1 LQFPEKEAEMYI
13 LGMHSLD
20 ALLIIVY
27 FIGIL
32 WIAFRISR
40 RITGTK
46 EYFLAGR
53 RMGRFYQFFLNFG
66 ASTDASQAA
75 AVSREIYRQGI
86 AGMWIQ
92 YIVLFLT
99 PFYWFTALLFRRVRL
114 TTTGDFFEER
124 FNSKFLGSAFAVFSI
139 VLALISGAMGYLV
152 SAKTFMALTP
162 KAPAEYTIEEKR
174 SVEQYQEY
182 HELHK
187 DYLAGTLDP
196 AQEPRY
202 EALKSLN
209 NQGSLNAFI
218 SNTDPTIFYLIYA
231 TCVCLYVLL
240 GGFEAAAVTDALQG
254 ILMIFFSLLLVP
266 FGLYAIGGFSGLH
279 EKVPEH
285 NFWLFGTEALSE
297 YAWYTIAAMALAN
310 LVSIA
315 AVSHN
320 MQAVGSARDENTAR
334 FGNIGGMML
343 KRVMMIFWA
352 LAGLIAIGLYAGEL
366 SDPDLAWGH
375 MTNNLLSPGFIGI
388 MMIGVLAASMSTLD
402 ATAMAISA
410 LVVNQLYKPL
420 FPDKSEAHYIKVGRL
435 AVVFVIYGGVLMAL
449 AVFNLLELFKYA
461 ITAPAIFGA
470 AIWLGFLWRRLTKA
484 AVIVQIFA
492 SILVI
497 AVIPN
502 LFERWDFTRSSKSLL
517 RQTNELRLTV
527 TTKALQEDVEA
538 GRAQRIGESIT
549 KHRVIPAYSI
559 FFDRIARENPE
570 DPNSRLLG
578 YGRFNAELWILSW
591 LGFDFSSLAKAQL
604 VALRFLFDAIF
615 PFILLFAVSYFTRP
629 NRKENLDYFYAKIHT
644 PVQKTPEDDER
655 VIAENAKNM
664 ARFGSSI
671 LLPKTQWEIHKPGKM
686 DYLGFVGTWGLVGVI
701 IFVLWLVVNIGA

>member
-1 LQFPEKEAEMYI
+1 MYI
-13 LGMHSLD
+13 LGMHIID
-20 ALLIIVY
+20 ALLIVAY
-27 FIGIL
+27 FVGIF
-32 WIAFRISR
+32 WIAIRISR

-53 RMGRFYQFFLNFG
+53 KMGRFYQFFLNFG

-99 PFYWFTALLFRRVRL
+99 PFYWFTSLLFRRARL

-124 FNSKFLGSAFAVFSI
+124 FDSKFLGSSFAIFSI
-139 VLALISGAMGYLV
+139 VLALIGGAMGYLV

-162 KAPAEYTIEEKR
+162 KPLAEY
-174 SVEQYQEY
+174 SVEERLSVAQYKEY
-182 HELHK
+182 NELNK
-187 DYLAGTLDP
+187 SYLAGALD
-196 AQEPRY
+196 QSQIPRY
-202 EALKSLN
+202 EELKSLN
-209 NQGSLNAFI
+209 NQGKLNAFI
-218 SNTDPTIFYLIYA
+218 SYTDPTIFYLIYA

-266 FGLYAIGGFSGLH
+266 FGLYTIGGFSGLH

-285 NFWLFGTEALSE
+285 MFWLFGTESLSE
-297 YAWYTIAAMALAN
+297 YAWYTIAAMAFAN
-310 LVSIA
+310 LVSIV
-315 AVSHN
+315 AVSGN
-320 MQAVGSARDENTAR
+320 MQVAGSAKDESTAR
-334 FGNIGGMML
+334 FGTIGGMML

-352 LAGLIAIGLYAGEL
+352 LAGLIAVGLYAGQL

-375 MTNNLLSPGFIGI
+375 LTRNLLSPGFIGI

-402 ATAMAISA
+402 AGAMAISA

-420 FPDKSEAHYIKVGRL
+420 FPNKSEGHYIKVGRF
-435 AVVFVIYGGVLMAL
+435 AVIFIIYGGVLMAL
-449 AVFNLLELFKYA
+449 AVSNLLELFKYA
-461 ITAPAIFGA
+461 ITAPSIFGA

-502 LFERWDFTRSSKSLL
+502 LFERWDFTRSNERLV
-517 RQTNELRLTV
+517 RQTNEQRITV
-527 TTKALQEDVEA
+527 TTRAMQEDVDA
-538 GRAQRIGESIT
+538 GRAQRVGETIS
-549 KHRVIPAYSI
+549 KQRVIPAYPI
-559 FFDRIARENPE
+559 FYDRIARENPD
-570 DPNSRLLG
+570 DPNSRFLG
-578 YGRFNAELWILSW
+578 YGRFNAEIWILSW
-591 LGFDFSSLAKAQL
+591 FGFDFSSLTKAEL

-615 PFILLFAVSYFTRP
+615 PFVVLFAVSYFTRIT
-629 NRKENLDYFYAKIHT
+629 RKENLDYFYAKIHT
-644 PVQKTPEDDER
+644 PVQNTPGDDER
-655 VIAENAKNM
+655 AIAENARNM
-664 ARFGSSI
+664 ERFGSSI
-671 LLPKTQWEIHKPGKM
+671 LLPKTHWEIHKPGKM
-686 DYLGFVGTWGLVGVI
+686 DYIGFLGTWGLVGVI
-701 IFVLWLVVNIGA
+701 IFLLWLVMNIGG